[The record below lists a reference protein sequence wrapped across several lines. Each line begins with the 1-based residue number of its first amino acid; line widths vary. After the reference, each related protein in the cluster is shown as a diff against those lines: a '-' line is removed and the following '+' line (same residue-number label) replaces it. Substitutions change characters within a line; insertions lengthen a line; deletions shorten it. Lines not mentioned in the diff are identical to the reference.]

1 VELSWLEDFLILAQC
16 GHFSR
21 AAELRHMT
29 QPAFSRRIR
38 TLEAWVGAPLF
49 DRSQPVTLTEAG
61 RRFLPA
67 ARETLF
73 RLDQVREE
81 CLEAVHSASAALH
94 FAATHSLSLTFFPG
108 WLRAMES
115 SGPLGTIR
123 LTSDSLQACEQIM
136 VQGQAQFLLCHHR
149 AGTPGRLDPDHW
161 LSAQVGAD
169 VLAPLAA
176 PDHGHPR
183 FSLPGDPDHPVP
195 LLAYSPESGLGRIIA
210 AAGTPFQSACLDPV
224 FTSHLAA
231 VLRSM
236 ALEGRGVA
244 WLPMSLVAGDLRDG
258 TLVRAGAAAWD
269 LDVDI
274 LLYRPRAPLAPAA
287 ERFWSQLGG
296 DVHDH
301 PREWHSVLQKT

>member
-38 TLEAWVGAPLF
+38 TLETWVGTPLF
-49 DRSQPVTLTEAG
+49 DRSQPVGLTEAG

-115 SGPLGTIR
+115 SGPFGAIR
-123 LTSDSLQACEQIM
+123 LTSDSLQACEQVM

-149 AGTPGRLDPDHW
+149 AGTPVRLDPDHW
-161 LSAQVGAD
+161 KSVRVGGD

-176 PDHGHPR
+176 PDRNG
-183 FSLPGDPDHPVP
+183 FSLPGLQDHPIP

-210 AAGTPFQSACLDPV
+210 TAGAPLRSAWLDPV

-244 WLPMSLVAGDLRDG
+244 WLPLSLVAGDLRDG
-258 TLVRAGAAAWD
+258 TLVRAGAADWD

-274 LLYRPRAPLAPAA
+274 LLYRPRAKLAPAA
-287 ERFWSQLGG
+287 ERFWAQLGG
-296 DVHDH
+296 EALADG
-301 PREWHSVLQKT
+301 